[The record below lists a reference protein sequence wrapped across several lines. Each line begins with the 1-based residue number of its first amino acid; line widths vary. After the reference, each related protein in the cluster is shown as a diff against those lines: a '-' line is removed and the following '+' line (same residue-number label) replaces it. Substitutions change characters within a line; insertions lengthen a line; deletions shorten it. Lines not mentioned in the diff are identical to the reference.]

1 MYYWNK
7 IETKT
12 EADFIFNILKEKIGN
27 SKITGIFSF
36 DDSIPENKNN
46 KIEYNSL
53 AEPLYILFDNDYC
66 LIIDFVFYSS
76 LNVEY
81 RKLKTEEINNISQ
94 NKIDFFNSHHE
105 VYGWDFDKNGNR
117 IEESFK
123 IKHVIDISGQYDEI
137 LKFEINGFH
146 DEYFKWINNGINSS
160 LIKIPAG
167 GDYFSQ
173 LKIILN
179 NGIKIII
186 CPQPTES
193 DGYYDLILDGITYNE
208 VNK

>member
-12 EADFIFNILKEKIGN
+12 EADFIFNIMKERIGN

-36 DDSIPENKNN
+36 DDSIPENENN
-46 KIEYNSL
+46 KIEYSSL

-66 LIIDFVFYSS
+66 LIIDFVFHSS

-94 NKIDFFNSHHE
+94 NKIDYFNSHHE

-167 GDYFSQ
+167 GDYFDQ

-179 NGIKIII
+179 NGTKIII
-186 CPQPTES
+186 CPQPAES

>member
-94 NKIDFFNSHHE
+94 NKIDYFNSHHE